1 MDTWVYRVS
10 AKHLGGWSWIAD
22 FAYRWDA
29 ERFIA
34 HRAKQEYKIDSLRS
48 EDAAREHLRLAQSCR
63 F

>member
-29 ERFIA
+29 EMFVA
-34 HRAKQEYKIDSLRS
+34 HRAKQEYSIQAMTS
-48 EDAAREHLRLAQSCR
+48 EAAAREVLRLAQSTR